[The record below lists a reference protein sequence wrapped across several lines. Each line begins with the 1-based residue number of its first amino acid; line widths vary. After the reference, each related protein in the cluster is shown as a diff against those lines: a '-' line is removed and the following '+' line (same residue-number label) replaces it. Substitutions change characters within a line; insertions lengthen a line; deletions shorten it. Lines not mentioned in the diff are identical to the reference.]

1 MAKKKVAKL
10 LAHEHGRGQI
20 NDNAIKALVTS
31 QLFKS
36 KVERPK
42 KGKGSYTRKGH
53 KLKGNAP
60 FDFLAL
66 AKTKQL
72 LTEFVAV

>member
-1 MAKKKVAKL
+1 MAKKKGAKL

-31 QLFKS
+31 QLFKA

-60 FDFLAL
+60 FDFLGL
-66 AKTKQL
+66 TQTKWL
-72 LTEFVAV
+72 LTGFAVA

>member
-1 MAKKKVAKL
+1 MAKKQVAQPL
-10 LAHEHGRGQI
+10 LQHEHGRGQI

-31 QLFKS
+31 SLFKS

-42 KGKGSYTRKGH
+42 KGKGSYNRKGH

-60 FDFLAL
+60 FDILA
-66 AKTKQL
+66 
-72 LTEFVAV
+72 FRFI

>member
-1 MAKKKVAKL
+1 MAKKQVTPSVL
-10 LAHEHGRGQI
+10 VHDHGRGQI

-31 QLFKS
+31 SLFKS

-42 KGKGSYTRKGH
+42 KGKGSYNRKGH

-60 FDFLAL
+60 FDILA
-66 AKTKQL
+66 
-72 LTEFVAV
+72 FRFI